1 VAAAPAP
8 TPDQLELLEQR
19 QRLTADQRRQL
30 ERGHI
35 ERDFGL
41 TAPTAKQVEVSRN
54 GAYGKLVQHLLVVN
68 VDARKQW
75 EQQKRQ
81 SLSPSQRHFAPD
93 TTKEMAP
100 ATRATALQQ
109 MPWLLELIDLAGTG
123 QTRVM
128 ADYEAFHETA
138 KTYGNRWREVFG
150 FNPSSGTCRTYV
162 AAMLA
167 LLGFKL
173 QRTGRREVVNNRR
186 YWHYEVVDELAA
198 LGREQVLQRLAC
210 GHFPYK

>member
-1 VAAAPAP
+1 
-8 TPDQLELLEQR
+8 
-19 QRLTADQRRQL
+19 
-30 ERGHI
+30 
-35 ERDFGL
+35 
-41 TAPTAKQVEVSRN
+41 
-54 GAYGKLVQHLLVVN
+54 
-68 VDARKQW
+68 
-75 EQQKRQ
+75 
-81 SLSPSQRHFAPD
+81 
-93 TTKEMAP
+93 MAP

-109 MPWLLELIDLAGTG
+109 MPWLLELIALAGTG
-123 QTRVM
+123 QTRIM
-128 ADYEAFHETA
+128 ADYEAFHAFA
-138 KTYGNRWREVFG
+138 KADGNRWREVFG
-150 FNPSSGTCRTYV
+150 FNPGSGTCRTYV